1 MYKINLSREA
11 EKELKLLRRSQPKHA
26 SQLREKIDS
35 LAYNPRP
42 QDSKKVITR
51 PEYLRVDSG
60 EYRILYKVFGNR
72 KEIEIARVKHRKD
85 VFRW

>member
-1 MYKINLSREA
+1 MYEINLSKKV
-11 EKELKLLRRSQPKHA
+11 EKELKNLRRSQPKHA
-26 SQLREKIDS
+26 SQVKEKIDS
-35 LAYNPRP
+35 LAYNPRS

-60 EYRILYKVFGNR
+60 EYRIFYKVFDNR
-72 KEIEIARVKHRKD
+72 KEIEIYRVDPRKD